1 MEDLTFE
8 ELKELKLS
16 VNEMISRRIQYGFS
30 KDNQLRLD
38 LNQKYLTMDYH
49 LLEVIIKEM
58 ESRR

>member
-1 MEDLTFE
+1 MEDLTLE

-49 LLEVIIKEM
+49 LLEVIIKEI

>member
-1 MEDLTFE
+1 MKDLTLE

-16 VNEMISRRIQYGFS
+16 INEMISRRIQYGFS

-49 LLEVIIKEM
+49 LLEVIIKEI

>member
-1 MEDLTFE
+1 MEDLTLE

-16 VNEMISRRIQYGFS
+16 INEMISRRIQYGFS

-49 LLEVIIKEM
+49 LLEVIIKEI

>member
-1 MEDLTFE
+1 MEDLTLE

-16 VNEMISRRIQYGFS
+16 INEMISRRIQYGFS

-49 LLEVIIKEM
+49 LLEVIIKEIK
-58 ESRR
+58 SRR